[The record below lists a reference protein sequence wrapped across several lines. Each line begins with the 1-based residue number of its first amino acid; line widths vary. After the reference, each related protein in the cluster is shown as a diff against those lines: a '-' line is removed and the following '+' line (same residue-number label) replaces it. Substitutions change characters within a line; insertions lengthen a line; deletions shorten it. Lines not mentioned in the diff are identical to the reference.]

1 MLRAAAV
8 LPARFTAAP
17 AVAAAEELRS
27 PLLRVLGAPRGG
39 GGRSMLVGRRARFC
53 SNSSASDSEASA
65 VEAKAE
71 DAVVAEGEADGKA
84 SSAIVPTTPR
94 PEDFLTVV
102 ALPLPHRPLF
112 PGFYMPIY
120 VKDQKLL
127 QALIENRRRSA
138 PYAGAFLLKDEEGT
152 DPNIVTS
159 SDSEKIINDLKGKEL
174 LKRLHEVGTL
184 AQITSIQGDQ
194 VVLLGHRRIR
204 ITETVEEDP
213 LTVKVDHLKENP
225 YNKEEDVIKATSI
238 EVISTLREVLRT
250 SSLWKDH
257 VQTYTQVWL
266 P

>member
-94 PEDFLTVV
+94 PEDFLTVCN
-102 ALPLPHRPLF
+102 PLSWTIVSSVEGSFAYYGCNMCR
-112 PGFYMPIY
+112 G
-120 VKDQKLL
+120 
-127 QALIENRRRSA
+127 IE
-138 PYAGAFLLKDEEGT
+138 
-152 DPNIVTS
+152 
-159 SDSEKIINDLKGKEL
+159 
-174 LKRLHEVGTL
+174 
-184 AQITSIQGDQ
+184 
-194 VVLLGHRRIR
+194 
-204 ITETVEEDP
+204 
-213 LTVKVDHLKENP
+213 
-225 YNKEEDVIKATSI
+225 
-238 EVISTLREVLRT
+238 
-250 SSLWKDH
+250 
-257 VQTYTQVWL
+257 
-266 P
+266 